1 LYAGLVQCG
10 EEIGTRPDPRGTKI
24 AFKVAVKIAQSLPRG
39 ADARR
44 AVSYL
49 IEELRR
55 LGHQVSVLE
64 SAAAGEGQRFDAWHV
79 HLDAMPFPPPHDS
92 ALVTVH
98 GSLDRAAMAPALAP
112 HSKLVSVSLAQRAA
126 LPGARWAGNVY
137 YGLPREVC
145 PLNPVAPRGPARY
158 LAFVGPAAA
167 ASGFHRAMEIAM
179 RARVPLKIAGDL
191 DEAAKPGLLGNA
203 AALLFPSD
211 RPEPSGLPAIEA
223 MSCGTPVIA
232 WTSDVAA
239 EIVEPGETGFVAASV
254 EDAARAVDQAL
265 RLNRTRVRE
274 RFEHRFSAERMAR
287 DYLSLYR
294 SLATPYRQTRAPV
307 ASLR

>member
-1 LYAGLVQCG
+1 M
-10 EEIGTRPDPRGTKI
+10 PDPDLRGTKI
-24 AFKVAVKIAQSLPRG
+24 AFKVAVKIAQLLPRG
-39 ADARR
+39 ADALRV
-44 AVSYL
+44 VSYL

-55 LGHQVSVLE
+55 LGHQVSVLD
-64 SAAAGEGQRFDAWHV
+64 SVDAGQGQRFDAWHV
-79 HLDAMPFPPPHDS
+79 HVDATPVPPSHDS

-98 GSLDRAAMAPALAP
+98 GRQDAATALP
-112 HSKLVSVSLAQRAA
+112 GRLVSVSLAQRAT
-126 LPGARWAGNVY
+126 LPGVRWAANVY
-137 YGLPREVC
+137 YGLPPEVC

-158 LAFVGPAAA
+158 LAFVGHAGTS
-167 ASGFHRAMEIAM
+167 SGIHRAIQIAM
-179 RARVPLKIAGDL
+179 RARIPLKIAGEL

-203 AALLFPSD
+203 AALLFPSEQ
-211 RPEPSGLPAIEA
+211 PHPSGLPAIEA
-223 MSCGTPVIA
+223 MSCGTPVVA

-239 EIVEPGETGFVAASV
+239 EIVEPGETGFVAGTV

-265 RLNRTRVRE
+265 RLNRTRVRD

-294 SLATPYRQTRAPV
+294 SLATPYRQTRASV